1 MDRAMV
7 GRVMDGSPLASLS
20 IRPGTRIQ
28 KVAGTPVATFSDI
41 RLALQNAAPGQ
52 VDFELVLPLA
62 GGQVETAS
70 ATLGADALA
79 SVGKLR
85 WEAQNMPPLSPMLE
99 MQRASNALEAVTI
112 GIEKT
117 HLFMLQTYIT
127 LARLV
132 EGEVQVRNLRGPLGI
147 AVEGTAITKRGGAY
161 LMFFL
166 GLISINLAV
175 INFLPLPIVDGG
187 LFVLLMIEKLRGKPV
202 SPQIQSAITVAG
214 LLLLGTIFLMVTY
227 HDIGRLITGG

>member
-1 MDRAMV
+1 
-7 GRVMDGSPLASLS
+7 
-20 IRPGTRIQ
+20 
-28 KVAGTPVATFSDI
+28 
-41 RLALQNAAPGQ
+41 
-52 VDFELVLPLA
+52 
-62 GGQVETAS
+62 
-70 ATLGADALA
+70 
-79 SVGKLR
+79 
-85 WEAQNMPPLSPMLE
+85 
-99 MQRASNALEAVTI
+99 
-112 GIEKT
+112 
-117 HLFMLQTYIT
+117 
-127 LARLV
+127 
-132 EGEVQVRNLRGPLGI
+132 VQVRNLRGPLGI